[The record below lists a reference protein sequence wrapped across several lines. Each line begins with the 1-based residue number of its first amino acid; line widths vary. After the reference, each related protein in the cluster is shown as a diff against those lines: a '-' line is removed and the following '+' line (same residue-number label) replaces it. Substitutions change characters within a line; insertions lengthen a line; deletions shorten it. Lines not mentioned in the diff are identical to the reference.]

1 MTRPHRHHPGY
12 AAFVAHRVSGVL
24 LALFLPAHYL
34 VLGLALEDAAA
45 LDGFL
50 RWTER
55 PLVKL
60 AEWGLVILLSVH
72 LALGLRLL
80 VIELLPWRGP
90 RHGLIGLGAGASL
103 LVGALFLWSA
113 F

>member
-1 MTRPHRHHPGY
+1 MTRPHRNHAGY

-24 LALFLPAHYL
+24 LALFLPAHFL

-55 PLVKL
+55 PLVKI
-60 AEWGLVILLSVH
+60 AEWGLVIALSVH
-72 LALGLRLL
+72 LGLGLRLL

-103 LVGALFLWSA
+103 LVGALFLLSA

>member
-1 MTRPHRHHPGY
+1 VIRPHRNHPGY
-12 AAFVAHRVSGVL
+12 GAFVTHRVSGVL
-24 LALFLPAHYL
+24 LALFLPAHFL

-50 RWTER
+50 RWTEA
-55 PLVKL
+55 PLVKI
-60 AEWGLVILLSVH
+60 AEWGLVILLSAH
-72 LALGLRLL
+72 LGLGLRVL
-80 VIELLPWRGP
+80 VMELLPWRGA

>member
-1 MTRPHRHHPGY
+1 MIRPHRNHPGY
-12 AAFVAHRVSGVL
+12 GAFVAHRVSGVL
-24 LALFLPAHYL
+24 LALFLPAHFL

-50 RWTER
+50 RWTED

-60 AEWGLVILLSVH
+60 AEWSLVIVLSTH
-72 LALGLRLL
+72 LGLGLRLL
-80 VIELLPWRGP
+80 VIELLPWRGA

-103 LVGALFLWSA
+103 LAGALFLLSA